1 MVVKRAEIWLVTLNT
16 TVGKE
21 IQKTRPCLIISP
33 DEANKYL
40 DTVVIAP
47 LTSANKGY
55 PSRVDCKFDGKE
67 GQIVI
72 DQLRS
77 VDKSRLTKKLGVINK
92 NTSLKVFAV
101 LHEYFA
107 Y

>member
-1 MVVKRAEIWLVTLNT
+1 M
-16 TVGKE
+16 
-21 IQKTRPCLIISP
+21 IISP

-77 VDKSRLTKKLGVINK
+77 VDKSRLTKKLGIIDK
-92 NTSLKVFAV
+92 ATSLKVFTV